1 MSQPHPGD
9 KLWFRRFSPSPN
21 ATARLLCLPHAG
33 GSAPFF
39 RPVAM
44 ALGPE
49 VDVVAVQYP
58 GRQDR
63 RTERPID
70 EIAVLA
76 DHIHGIL
83 RHQPRLPVTF
93 FGHSMGAAV
102 GFEVARRL
110 EADGHDPV
118 RLFVSGRRAPS
129 TNRNETVHL
138 RDDAGIMAE
147 VRKLNGTVSSLL
159 GDDEMMRAVLPALR
173 ADYHAIETY
182 SCTTETAVSCPITAL
197 TGDADP
203 NTTVDE
209 ATAWAQHTSGTFSI
223 QVFNGGHFFLTDHAG
238 KITKILDHHFQNQR
252 ARATV

>member
-1 MSQPHPGD
+1 MFQPQPSD
-9 KLWFRRFSPSPN
+9 KLWFRRFSQAPN
-21 ATARLLCLPHAG
+21 ATSCLVCLPHAG
-33 GSAPFF
+33 GSASFF

-44 ALGPE
+44 ALSPE

-63 RTERPID
+63 RTEQPID

-76 DHIHGIL
+76 DHIHDIL
-83 RHQPRLPVTF
+83 GRQPQIPLTF
-93 FGHSMGAAV
+93 FGHSMGAVV

-129 TNRNETVHL
+129 TYRDEKVHL

-147 VRKLNGTVSSLL
+147 VRKLNGTISSVL

-173 ADYHAIETY
+173 ADYRAIETY
-182 SCTTETAVSCPITAL
+182 SCPPQTTVSCPITAL

-209 ATAWAQHTSGTFSI
+209 ATAWAQHTSGSFGI
-223 QVFNGGHFFLTDHAG
+223 QVFAGGHFFLTEQAG
-238 KITKILDHHFQNQR
+238 EVMKTLDRHFQDQR
-252 ARATV
+252 ARTAV